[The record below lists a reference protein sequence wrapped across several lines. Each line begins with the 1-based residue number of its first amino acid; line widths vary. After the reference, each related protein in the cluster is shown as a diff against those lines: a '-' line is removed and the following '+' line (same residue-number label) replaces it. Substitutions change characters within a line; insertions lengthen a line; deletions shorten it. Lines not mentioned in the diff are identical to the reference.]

1 MLARDYNE
9 PIGGKR
15 KLPLWRGK
23 CRIISP
29 TGGEFSSLAPPK
41 PAYGTIGVTK
51 KGSKRTSDGGTNIG
65 SKSQRK
71 HLFKTEGTDTNKIEV
86 VMEEDS
92 SVYIIINP
100 FIVEWRKY
108 SSYPVLVQ

>member
-9 PIGGKR
+9 PIGGKAETS
-15 KLPLWRGK
+15 LVEGK
-23 CRIISP
+23 MSDNFP
-29 TGGEFSSLAPPK
+29 HGGKFSSLAPPK